1 MGDSWGRIK
10 KGGYKMKLSKNCP
23 ECGGFSLTHSEEKGE
38 VICNN
43 CGLVIE
49 DKIVD
54 LGQEWREMDSEQAA
68 KKRRT
73 GAPLSYTHADKGL
86 GTEIGTKADL
96 YQLNKRGKDKFFRL
110 RKWQKNVASAIERN
124 LQIALSEIQRLV
136 SVLGLSK
143 TVEEEASRIYTHAAQ
158 KGIVK
163 GRSTE
168 AIVAAVMYIACRNY
182 EIPKTLDDLE
192 YATNIDKKD
201 IGRNYR
207 YVVREMNLRV
217 TQSDPVNYVSRYISN
232 LDLSQKT
239 HTTAIQLLE
248 KAQKIEITSGKNPL
262 GLAAAAIYAASKLNE
277 EKRTQNEIA
286 TAVGITEVTL
296 RNRYKDFVQSLKL
309 KVAA

>member
-1 MGDSWGRIK
+1 
-10 KGGYKMKLSKNCP
+10 MKINKNCP
-23 ECGGFSLTHSEEKGE
+23 ECAGLSLSHLKEKGE
-38 VICNN
+38 VVCDD

-49 DKIVD
+49 DKLFD
-54 LGQEWREMDSEQAA
+54 FGQEWREHDHEEAA

-86 GTEIGTKADL
+86 GTEIGTKSDIYHL
-96 YQLNKRGKDKFFRL
+96 SKTNKNKFFRL
-110 RKWQKNVASAIERN
+110 RKWQNNVASAIERN

-136 SVLGLSK
+136 SVLHLSK
-143 TVEEEASRIYTHAAQ
+143 TIEEEASRIYTHAAQ

-168 AIVAAVMYIACRNY
+168 TIVAAVIYIVCRNY
-182 EIPKTLDDLE
+182 EVPKTLDDIE
-192 YATNIDKKD
+192 IATSIDKKE

-207 YVVREMNLRV
+207 YVVREMNIRV
-217 TQSDPVNYVSRYISN
+217 TQSDPVNYISRYVSN
-232 LDLSQKT
+232 LELSQKT
-239 HTTAIQLLE
+239 HTTAIKLLE

-286 TAVGITEVTL
+286 SAIGVTEVTL
-296 RNRYKDFVQSLKL
+296 RNRYKDFVESLKL
-309 KVAA
+309 KIAA

>member
-1 MGDSWGRIK
+1 MKIAK
-10 KGGYKMKLSKNCP
+10 KCP
-23 ECGGFSLTHSEEKGE
+23 ECTGRNLSHVEDKGE
-38 VICNN
+38 MICKD

-49 DKIVD
+49 DKMVD
-54 LGQEWREMDSEQAA
+54 FGQEWREIDQDQAA

-73 GAPLSYTHADKGL
+73 GAPLTYTQADKGL
-86 GTEIGTKADL
+86 GTEIGVKADL
-96 YQLNKRGKDKFFRL
+96 YQLSKNNKDKFFRL
-110 RKWQKNVASAIERN
+110 RKWQNNVASAIERN

-136 SVLGLSK
+136 SVLSLSK
-143 TVEEEASRIYTHAAQ
+143 TIEEEASRLYTMAAQ

-168 AIVAAVMYIACRNY
+168 TIVAAVIYIVCRNF

-192 YATNIDKKD
+192 TATNIDKKE

-207 YVVREMNLRV
+207 YVVREMNLKV
-217 TQSDPVNYVSRYISN
+217 TQSDPINYISRYISN
-232 LDLSQKT
+232 LELSQKT
-239 HTTAIQLLE
+239 HTTAIKLLE
-248 KAQKIEITSGKNPL
+248 KAQKQEITSGKNPL

-286 TAVGITEVTL
+286 STVGVTEVTL
-296 RNRYKDFVQSLKL
+296 RNRYKDFVESLNL

>member
-1 MGDSWGRIK
+1 MKIK
-10 KGGYKMKLSKNCP
+10 KNCP
-23 ECGGFSLTHSEEKGE
+23 ECAGFSLSHNKEKGE
-38 VICNN
+38 VVCNN

-49 DKIVD
+49 DKLFD
-54 LGQEWREMDSEQAA
+54 FGQEWKEHDAEAAA

-96 YQLNKRGKDKFFRL
+96 YQLNKSNKDKFFRL
-110 RKWQKNVASAIERN
+110 RKWQNNVASAIERN

-136 SVLGLSK
+136 SVLQLSK
-143 TVEEEASRIYTHAAQ
+143 TIEEEASRIYTMAAQ

-168 AIVAAVMYIACRNY
+168 TIVAAVIYIVCRNY
-182 EIPKTLDDLE
+182 EIPKTLDDIE
-192 YATNIDKKD
+192 VATNIDKKE

-217 TQSDPVNYVSRYISN
+217 TQSDPVNYISRYVSN

-239 HTTAIQLLE
+239 HTTAIKLLE
-248 KAQKIEITSGKNPL
+248 KAQRLEITSGKNPL

-286 TAVGITEVTL
+286 SAVGVTEVTL
-296 RNRYKDFVQSLKL
+296 RNRYKDFVDSLKL
-309 KVAA
+309 RVAA